1 MRNAGLYRYQH
12 VEVDSSLFVSERI
25 SGIRCRKLCHC
36 RLRSVQDC
44 IYSVECINKQYTQS
58 HHRWS
63 QFAHTPSSSLLLLKQ
78 MPTALTCPLQV
89 ITTIDNS
96 VRLYNIPFPPSL
108 HNNHNYIGWKIA
120 SQFTIHFL
128 SFFFS
133 LIYLPFP
140 FNITSVHNLSNE

>member
-1 MRNAGLYRYQH
+1 MR
-12 VEVDSSLFVSERI
+12 SI
-25 SGIRCRKLCHC
+25 P
-36 RLRSVQDC
+36 DC
-44 IYSVECINKQYTQS
+44 IYSAECINKQYTQS

-63 QFAHTPSSSLLLLKQ
+63 QFTHTPSSSLLLLKQ

-120 SQFTIHFL
+120 SQVTIHFL
-128 SFFFS
+128 FFFLSFIYLQFTFSFFFFFLYIYHSPSILLQFIIFQMSRQVPGS
-133 LIYLPFP
+133 L
-140 FNITSVHNLSNE
+140 